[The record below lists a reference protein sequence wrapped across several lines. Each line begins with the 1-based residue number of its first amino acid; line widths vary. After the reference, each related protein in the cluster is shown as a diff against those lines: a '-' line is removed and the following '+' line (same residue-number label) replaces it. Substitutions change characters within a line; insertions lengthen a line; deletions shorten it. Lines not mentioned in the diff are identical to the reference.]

1 VQADR
6 WDAPLVEERASASVS
21 KPRTAL
27 VTGASSGIGRATA
40 ELLAG
45 KGYRVI
51 GTSRDASGVT
61 DPLPGVEY
69 RSLDLGS
76 LGSIEALGESLPPI
90 DVLVNNAGESQNGP
104 IEELPW
110 DALQRL
116 FDCNVLGQVRLTQL
130 VLPGMRSRGYGRVV
144 MVGSM
149 LASFPLAFRSS
160 YVASKAAIKGFA
172 DAARLEARP
181 YGVEFTTV
189 EPGSINTGISERRT
203 KYIAEDSPYRKR
215 FETMVSALDANER
228 KGIPA
233 EKVAATIV
241 AAIEA
246 ERPKRLYAVGSNAPL
261 VFALR
266 RLAPRELVERIV
278 ARKHGL

>member
-1 VQADR
+1 M
-6 WDAPLVEERASASVS
+6 
-21 KPRTAL
+21 KTAL
-27 VTGASSGIGRATA
+27 VTGASSGIGKAA
-40 ELLAG
+40 AAALVA

-51 GTSRDASGVT
+51 GTSRDADTVA

-76 LGSIEALGESLPPI
+76 LESIEALGASLPEI

-110 DALQRL
+110 DALHRL
-116 FDCNVLGQVRLTQL
+116 FDCNVLGPVRLTQL
-130 VLPGMRSRGYGRVV
+130 VLPGMRERGYGRVV

-189 EPGSINTGISERRT
+189 EPGSINTGISQRRT
-203 KYIAEDSPYRKR
+203 KYIAADSPYRER
-215 FETMVSALDANER
+215 FETMVRHLDANEAR
-228 KGIPA
+228 GISA

-241 AAIEA
+241 RAVEA
-246 ERPKRLYAVGSNAPL
+246 DRPRRFYAVGSNAPL

-266 RLAPRELVERIV
+266 RIAPRGLVERIV
-278 ARKHGL
+278 ARKHGLS